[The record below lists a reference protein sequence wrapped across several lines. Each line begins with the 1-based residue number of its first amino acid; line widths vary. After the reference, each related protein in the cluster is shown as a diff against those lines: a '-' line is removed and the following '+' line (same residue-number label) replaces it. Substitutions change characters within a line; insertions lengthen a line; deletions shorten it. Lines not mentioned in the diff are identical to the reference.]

1 MVQFNNREAIRIS
14 RAPTLGEPLDR
25 PVRLMMYSHDSWGLG
40 HLRRSLTIAGAVTE
54 RFEQADVLIVT
65 GSPCATQF
73 ELPCRVDV
81 LKLPAV
87 SKSAQGQYISR
98 HWPGRL
104 ADTLELRSRLILES
118 YRAFDPHLV
127 IVDHQLTG
135 LHGEALPMLRAA
147 RGSGKIL
154 IYGMR
159 DILDAPER
167 VTRQWDSAAH
177 NWALQECYDLI
188 CVYGTPE
195 VFDPREAYPELGAH
209 RDRVVFTG
217 YVTSTMPRA
226 RWSAIPSFQKKVV
239 VTMGGGED
247 GAERIAAYIEA
258 LALSPPDWTTH
269 IVSGPL
275 MPPCLASDLRQ
286 DIESRGLGE
295 LVEISQF
302 STNMKRQMYDADAI
316 VSMAG
321 YNTCAEIMQCGVP
334 AVLLPR
340 NTPRLEQLLRARKLE
355 SLGLARCITDL
366 SPVLIRQAV
375 EEALARGRPTSQ
387 TLPLDGLDSMCR
399 LLGPLFERAG
409 HSFEPRPAVVEAR

>member
-1 MVQFNNREAIRIS
+1 MLLNNGDTIQIA
-14 RAPTLGEPLDR
+14 RAPGPREQLDQ

-54 RFEQADVLIVT
+54 RFERADVLIVT

-73 ELPCRVDV
+73 ELPRRVDV

-87 SKSAQGQYISR
+87 SKSAQGQYVSR

-104 ADTLELRSRLILES
+104 ADTLELRRRLILES

-135 LHGEALPMLRAA
+135 LHGEALPMLRTA
-147 RGSGKIL
+147 RGSGKTL

-167 VTRQWDSAAH
+167 VTRQWDSEAH
-177 NWALQECYDLI
+177 RWALEECYDLI

-195 VFDPREAYPELGAH
+195 VFDPREEYAELAAH
-209 RDRVVFTG
+209 HDRVVFTG
-217 YVTSTMPRA
+217 YVTSTMPGA

-247 GAERIAAYIEA
+247 GAERIAAYVAA

-275 MPPCLASDLRQ
+275 MPPHLVSELRQ

-295 LVEISQF
+295 QVEISHF
-302 STNMKRQMYDADAI
+302 STNMKNQLHGADAI
-316 VSMAG
+316 VGMAG

-340 NTPRLEQLLRARKLE
+340 SAPRQEQLIRARKLE
-355 SLGLARCITDL
+355 NFGFARCITDL
-366 SPVLIRQAV
+366 SPVVIRQAV
-375 EEALARGRPTSQ
+375 EEALAQDRPINQ
-387 TLPLDGLDSMCR
+387 PLPLDGLESVCH

-409 HSFEPRPAVVEAR
+409 RSIGPRPAAVEAR